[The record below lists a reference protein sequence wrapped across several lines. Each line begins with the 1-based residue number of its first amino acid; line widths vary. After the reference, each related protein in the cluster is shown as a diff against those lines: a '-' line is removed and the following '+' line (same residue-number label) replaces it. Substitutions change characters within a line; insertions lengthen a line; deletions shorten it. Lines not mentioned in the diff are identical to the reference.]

1 MLHTQNLRSLN
12 TAAAVAAGS
21 GEMAASGGEK
31 KNERR
36 KNMFLINLSSLFIL
50 QYKILPFK

>member
-1 MLHTQNLRSLN
+1 MLHTYNLRSLN
-12 TAAAVAAGS
+12 TAAAVAAGG
-21 GEMAASGGEK
+21 GEMAANGGEK